1 MLKRFVKRLLTTCN
15 GYKLKTRHNQVLLAL
30 LVALSIVAAIFISP
44 ASYSQPP
51 SKIAPPALSSLRQN
65 PTGYELRGVW
75 LTNIDS
81 DVLFQRDRLS
91 TALQRLH
98 ELNFNTVYPTV
109 WNWGYTLY
117 PSRVAKREIGRSP
130 LQRQDCNG
138 ETSSK
143 KLSSRDIKK
152 AWVSSP
158 GLNLAL
164 WHPLILH

>member
-1 MLKRFVKRLLTTCN
+1 MVN
-15 GYKLKTRHNQVLLAL
+15 KLKIRHNQVLLAL

-44 ASYSQPP
+44 ASYSQP

-65 PTGYELRGVW
+65 QTGYELRGVW

-81 DVLFQRDRLS
+81 DVLFQRDHLS

-117 PSRVAKREIGRSP
+117 PSRVAKGRSGDRSI
-130 LQRQDCNG
+130 QRQDCNG
-138 ETSSK
+138 ETSLK
-143 KLSSRDIKK
+143 KLSSKDIKK